1 MLQARKDQRGAPV
14 SGFPL
19 SIEACQIDPLNMA
32 TAEEITAEQTMKHV
46 AKKAAILSLLGL
58 RSSESVSFC
67 NPWAMTNSFA
77 NPKFLKR
84 LELQSP
90 EKK

>member
-1 MLQARKDQRGAPV
+1 MLQARKDQRGAPA
-14 SGFPL
+14 SYEFPL

-58 RSSESVSFC
+58 RSSESVS
-67 NPWAMTNSFA
+67 WAIV
-77 NPKFLKR
+77 
-84 LELQSP
+84 QSLGND
-90 EKK
+90 K